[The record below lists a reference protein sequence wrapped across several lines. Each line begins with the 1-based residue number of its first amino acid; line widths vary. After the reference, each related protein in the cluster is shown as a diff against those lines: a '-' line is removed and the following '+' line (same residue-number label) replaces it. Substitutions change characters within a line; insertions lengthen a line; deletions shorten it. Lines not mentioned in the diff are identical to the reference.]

1 MKAMLMKVL
10 RFLKLE
16 VLLLGL
22 IEKLARGLVKKLSA
36 LETVAKNALEQARKL
51 REQKHE
57 CSHKKGERH
66 YMQIV
71 AFRPLF
77 LVFFDCAN
85 GASVFASAA
94 IYTFV

>member
-1 MKAMLMKVL
+1 LAFRTNNRYFFPWFSSVKTSKKENLKMKAMLMKVL

-51 REQKHE
+51 REQKH
-57 CSHKKGERH
+57 
-66 YMQIV
+66 
-71 AFRPLF
+71 
-77 LVFFDCAN
+77 
-85 GASVFASAA
+85 
-94 IYTFV
+94 

>member
-36 LETVAKNALEQARKL
+36 LETVAKHALEQARKL
-51 REQKHE
+51 REQKH
-57 CSHKKGERH
+57 
-66 YMQIV
+66 
-71 AFRPLF
+71 
-77 LVFFDCAN
+77 
-85 GASVFASAA
+85 
-94 IYTFV
+94 